1 MVNLGRLICKNSR
14 SYLVMICIFQSKY
27 WEGFPMLPKLCFG
40 LGQVLTH
47 YLLAKDYHVT
57 LNDGSK
63 LIEVKEKHHI
73 TAESDHLS
81 Q

>member
-1 MVNLGRLICKNSR
+1 
-14 SYLVMICIFQSKY
+14 MICIFQSKY
-27 WEGFPMLPKLCFG
+27 WEGFPMLPKLGFR

-57 LNDGSK
+57 FNDGSK
-63 LIEVKEKHHI
+63 LIAVKKHQI

>member
-1 MVNLGRLICKNSR
+1 
-14 SYLVMICIFQSKY
+14 MICIFQSKY
-27 WEGFPMLPKLCFG
+27 WEGFPMLWKFGFG
-40 LGQVLTH
+40 LVQVLTH

>member
-1 MVNLGRLICKNSR
+1 MLLKLG
-14 SYLVMICIFQSKY
+14 
-27 WEGFPMLPKLCFG
+27 FG

-57 LNDGSK
+57 FNDGSK
-63 LIEVKEKHHI
+63 LIAVKEKHQI

-81 Q
+81 QWVKLND